1 MQRMRSKLKISIECG
16 IEFLENH
23 SLEFNEI
30 WHENTSEINGEEFW
44 TFQWTFNKGKQN
56 RFKGLFTFLDVAMTT
71 ARTWV

>member
-44 TFQWTFNKGKQN
+44 TFQWTFNKGK
-56 RFKGLFTFLDVAMTT
+56 
-71 ARTWV
+71 